1 MAELTATQRRR
12 QRRKR
17 NKGVANAY
25 DASDADTN
33 VDASKE
39 TAEIPYLS
47 GSTMDPSCSGNNN
60 SKNSY
65 DNNSTPTSEDNLELD
80 EATLDEKVSKM
91 SINEVCEALN
101 AALNNSNKNNS
112 RSYNDADKAASQ
124 SLGAVKPPVST
135 NSISQAEIDVAS
147 FKTRQRQRSSQLQQN
162 QHQKNMT
169 LEDYFNLPH
178 EEFNRLW
185 KRSLRFLKKASES
198 FDKTP
203 QRYGRHDRGNSNNNR
218 GISSGNLTFHNKVY
232 EDIQTN
238 HIVYFDFFLS
248 IERDYKTNGQEPN
261 FDIAEQVIIV
271 LSTLADS
278 KPWKVPGGA
287 GAMSEDVSD
296 ILMWAQQFLVRLQS
310 LTNMYGGNEQ
320 KSRTST
326 VTHTLMKQ
334 VLNFHSPRGVSADMI
349 SYEAIGAFRMCAELE
364 LKNYVDSTEILSW
377 IPPKQRVTV
386 GKLREMPDEK
396 IWKWI
401 VRYNRTSGSRRG

>member
-17 NKGVANAY
+17 NKGVANAN
-25 DASDADTN
+25 DGSEADTN
-33 VDASKE
+33 VDKSKE
-39 TAEIPYLS
+39 TAESPDS
-47 GSTMDPSCSGNNN
+47 TGSTMEPSFSRNND
-60 SKNSY
+60 SKTIY
-65 DNNSTPTSEDNLELD
+65 DDNSTPTSEDNLESDEAALD
-80 EATLDEKVSKM
+80 EEVSKM
-91 SINEVCEALN
+91 SINEVCQALN

-112 RSYNDADKAASQ
+112 RSYQDTGKTAPQ
-124 SLGAVKPPVST
+124 SLGAIKPPIYT
-135 NSISQAEIDVAS
+135 NTISQAVIDVAA
-147 FKTRQRQRSSQLQQN
+147 FKARQKDKSSQLQQD
-162 QHQKNMT
+162 QHQKNMS

-198 FDKTP
+198 FDKSP

-248 IERDYKTNGQEPN
+248 IERDYKSNGQEPN

-320 KSRTST
+320 KNRTST

-364 LKNYVDSTEILSW
+364 LKNYVDSGEILSW

-396 IWKWI
+396 IW
-401 VRYNRTSGSRRG
+401 